1 VDCRP
6 RHSVLVRD
14 GHWWQHDPSNP
25 ATSFYFSTPEGRTLF
40 TSLVGSGGSEARI
53 SSWAIDSG
61 WLLNSWCGLVALCGN
76 RTVAEEVSSGCG
88 ERLAVGPRI
97 HRISDGF
104 IALQRNQAN
113 YAHFLVEVATS
124 LVAFESRVA
133 AFPRLTIGSRFGRE
147 ILQRAGFRQEITIAP
162 PQSLLRVRQVE
173 VLRMLPSGFLQPAL
187 LHELAL
193 RVRAS
198 LPPGSPGAEV
208 VLLIR
213 SPRDTRQLVN
223 WREVAACLTAHF
235 PALDVVIPGE
245 LPLEEQIRRL
255 AAARI
260 VVAAQGA
267 HAANILWAERLE
279 HYIEITA
286 NGDGYVAA
294 VARAL
299 GARVHTCF
307 GVPVRA
313 SPEHLPY
320 RELQF
325 ADFRV
330 DPQRLESVLRCL

>member
-1 VDCRP
+1 
-6 RHSVLVRD
+6 
-14 GHWWQHDPSNP
+14 
-25 ATSFYFSTPEGRTLF
+25 
-40 TSLVGSGGSEARI
+40 
-53 SSWAIDSG
+53 
-61 WLLNSWCGLVALCGN
+61 
-76 RTVAEEVSSGCG
+76 
-88 ERLAVGPRI
+88 
-97 HRISDGF
+97 
-104 IALQRNQAN
+104 
-113 YAHFLVEVATS
+113 
-124 LVAFESRVA
+124 
-133 AFPRLTIGSRFGRE
+133 
-147 ILQRAGFRQEITIAP
+147 
-162 PQSLLRVRQVE
+162 
-173 VLRMLPSGFLQPAL
+173 
-187 LHELAL
+187 
-193 RVRAS
+193 
-198 LPPGSPGAEV
+198 V

-213 SPRDTRQLVN
+213 SPRDSRQLVN
-223 WREVAACLTAHF
+223 WREVAACITAHF

-299 GARVHTCF
+299 GARVQTCF